1 MSGNQESLFKTFK
14 IMKLTDK
21 KKQQIIL
28 AAVAEFRD
36 KGFAGTSMDNVAQ
49 RAEVSKRTVY
59 NHFASKD
66 ELYIGI
72 VKHMFGLVA
81 ETAPQPYQNGEP
93 IKAQLQHVA
102 KLKVD
107 LFASEEFIGFSR
119 VVMPEALHNPE
130 RMWQAM
136 SQMSSIESDMNNWF
150 NAAIADGQ
158 LSCQSGEDACAKFMG
173 LIKMEAYWPQLIK
186 GKAAPTEDEKKQ
198 MIEDAIGMFLGY
210 YGK

>member
-1 MSGNQESLFKTFK
+1 M
-14 IMKLTDK
+14 
-21 KKQQIIL
+21 
-28 AAVAEFRD
+28 AAVAEFRE

-66 ELYIGI
+66 DLFIGI

-81 ETAPQPYQNGEP
+81 ETSPDPYQSNQSIRE
-93 IKAQLQHVA
+93 QLEKIA
-102 KLKVD
+102 KLKID
-107 LFASEEFIGFSR
+107 LFASDEFIGFSR

-150 NAAIADGQ
+150 SAAIADGQ
-158 LSCQSGEDACAKFMG
+158 LTFESGEDACGKFMG
-173 LIKMEAYWPQLIK
+173 LLKMEAYWPQLIK
-186 GKAAPTEDEKKQ
+186 GKPAPTEADKQ
-198 MIEDAIGMFLGY
+198 KMIDDVIGMFLGY
-210 YGK
+210 YGT